1 MMTNLLR
8 AVAILLLTILVC
20 VPIRAQN
27 KPIWKPVEF
36 AIVKIDDGPPKSWN
50 MYHTDK
56 RGMLL
61 LRMWKRYLLIDLNQ
75 QEVFDIDP
83 STVTTQTENV
93 AWSPADKPSEP
104 LDISEWKERD
114 VGSVERLRFRLPKQG
129 AVVELQIPLRPDGK
143 SLY

>member
-8 AVAILLLTILVC
+8 AVAILPLTILVC
-20 VPIRAQN
+20 LPIRAQN

-83 STVTTQTENV
+83 STITTQTENV
-93 AWSPADKPSEP
+93 AWSPVDKPSEP
-104 LDISEWKERD
+104 LDISEWKERG